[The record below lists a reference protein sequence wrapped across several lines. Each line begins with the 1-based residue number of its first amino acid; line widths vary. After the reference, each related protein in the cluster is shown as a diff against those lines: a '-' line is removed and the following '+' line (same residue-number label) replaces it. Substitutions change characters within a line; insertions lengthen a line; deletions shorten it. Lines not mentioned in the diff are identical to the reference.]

1 LINDLYQHL
10 KLWNRRR
17 RYLKKDALEL
27 DVIQRFVTR
36 GSIFFD
42 IGAHKGVYTSF
53 ARDQIGPEGIIVCFE
68 PQSVLNQYLER
79 LVELKHWNNVKVEK
93 LALSNVDGETDFFI
107 PDSKSGTSPSASLE
121 NGVSGFNGRLVNV
134 RTQSLD
140 SYCNKEGLW
149 PDFIKCDVEGH
160 ELTML
165 SGAKG
170 LFETKAPSV
179 LIECEQRHI
188 KNGSVQEV
196 ISFFI
201 SKDYKG
207 FFFSD
212 EGLLSVNKFDPSV
225 HQKMDGERFWELR
238 GYVNN
243 FFFTK

>member
-1 LINDLYQHL
+1 MYQHL
-10 KLWNRRR
+10 RLWNRRR

-27 DVIQRFVTR
+27 DVIKRFIKR
-36 GSIFFD
+36 GSVFFD

-53 ARDQIGPEGIIVCFE
+53 ARDQIGPDGTLVCFE
-68 PQSVLNQYLER
+68 PQNKLNEYLQVI
-79 LVELKHWNNVKVEK
+79 VELKHWNNVKIEK
-93 LALSNVDGETDFFI
+93 IALSNMDGETEFFI
-107 PDSKSGTSPSASLE
+107 PDSTSGTSPSASLE
-121 NGVSGFNGRLVNV
+121 TDMSSTNGRRIKV

-140 SYCNKEGLW
+140 SYCKMEGVW

-165 SGAKG
+165 SGAKE

-201 SKDYKG
+201 SRGYEG
-207 FFFSD
+207 YFFS
-212 EGLLSVNKFDPSV
+212 EKELIPVERFDPLK
-225 HQKMDGERFWELR
+225 HQKMDGQRFWELR